1 MTTMMP
7 SATVVA
13 VTAALITLILG
24 FAPMCGNAGMCLLT
38 RGQLL
43 SPTVQGQ

>member
-7 SATVVA
+7 SATVVV
-13 VTAALITLILG
+13 VTAALIILG